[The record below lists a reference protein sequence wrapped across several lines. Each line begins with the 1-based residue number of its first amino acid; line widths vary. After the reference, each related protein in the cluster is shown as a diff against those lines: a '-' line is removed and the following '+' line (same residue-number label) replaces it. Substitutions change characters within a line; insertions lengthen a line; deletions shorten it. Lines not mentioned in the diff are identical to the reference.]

1 MSLHSQDTSSS
12 KVVTVKIDGEDYRLC
27 LSDQQDEHFLL
38 QLADDVNGVIRK
50 MREEVPHVG
59 YPYLLVL
66 ACLHLA
72 EKSYTGDKSS
82 MVKDLEKSFLEKEK
96 FSRNGDF
103 SKVEN
108 GAPLRKEDFLEKGN
122 FLEKRKVLERLF
134 AIEKKLDEEKG
145 TS

>member
-38 QLADDVNGVIRK
+38 QLADDVNGVIKK

-72 EKSYTGDKSS
+72 EKSYTSAKPS
-82 MVKDLEKSFLEKEK
+82 MVKDLEKGFLEKEK
-96 FSRNGDF
+96 FSGNGDF
-103 SKVEN
+103 LKVEN
-108 GAPLRKEDFLEKGN
+108 GAPLEKEDFLEK
-122 FLEKRKVLERLF
+122 KKVLERLF
-134 AIEKKLDEEKG
+134 AIEKKLDEGKG

>member
-38 QLADDVNGVIRK
+38 QLADDVNGVIKK

-72 EKSYTGDKSS
+72 EKSYTSAKPS
-82 MVKDLEKSFLEKEK
+82 MVKDLEKGFLEKEK
-96 FSRNGDF
+96 FSGNGDF
-103 SKVEN
+103 LKVEN
-108 GAPLRKEDFLEKGN
+108 GAPLEKEN
-122 FLEKRKVLERLF
+122 FLEKKKVLERLF

>member
-72 EKSYTGDKSS
+72 EKSYTSAKPS

-96 FSRNGDF
+96 FLGNGDF
-103 SKVEN
+103 SKVQN
-108 GAPLRKEDFLEKGN
+108 GAPLEKEN

-134 AIEKKLDEEKG
+134 AIEKKLDEGKG

>member
-38 QLADDVNGVIRK
+38 QLADDVNGVIKK

-72 EKSYTGDKSS
+72 EKSYTSTKPS
-82 MVKDLEKSFLEKEK
+82 MVKDLEKGFLEKEK
-96 FSRNGDF
+96 FSGNGDF
-103 SKVEN
+103 LKVEN
-108 GAPLRKEDFLEKGN
+108 GAPLEKEN

-134 AIEKKLDEEKG
+134 AIEKKLDEGKG

>member
-38 QLADDVNGVIRK
+38 QLADDVNGVIKK

-72 EKSYTGDKSS
+72 EKSYTSAKPS
-82 MVKDLEKSFLEKEK
+82 MVKDLEKGFLEKEK
-96 FSRNGDF
+96 FSGNGDF
-103 SKVEN
+103 LKVEN
-108 GAPLRKEDFLEKGN
+108 GAPLEKEN

-134 AIEKKLDEEKG
+134 AIEKKLDEGKG

>member
-38 QLADDVNGVIRK
+38 QLADDVNGVIKK

-72 EKSYTGDKSS
+72 EKSYTSAKPS
-82 MVKDLEKSFLEKEK
+82 MVKDLEKGFLEKEK
-96 FSRNGDF
+96 FSGNGDF

-108 GAPLRKEDFLEKGN
+108 GAPLEKEN

-134 AIEKKLDEEKG
+134 AIEKKLDEGKG

>member
-38 QLADDVNGVIRK
+38 QLADDVNGVIKK

-72 EKSYTGDKSS
+72 EKSYTSAKPS
-82 MVKDLEKSFLEKEK
+82 MVKDLEKGFLKKEK
-96 FSRNGDF
+96 FSGNGDF
-103 SKVEN
+103 LKVEN
-108 GAPLRKEDFLEKGN
+108 GAPLEKEN
-122 FLEKRKVLERLF
+122 FLEKKKVLERLF
-134 AIEKKLDEEKG
+134 AIEKKLDEGKG